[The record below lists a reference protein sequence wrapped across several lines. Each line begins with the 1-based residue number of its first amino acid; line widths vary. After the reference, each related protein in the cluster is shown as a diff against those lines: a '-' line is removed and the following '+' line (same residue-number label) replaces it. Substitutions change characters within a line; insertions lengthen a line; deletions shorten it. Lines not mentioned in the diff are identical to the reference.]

1 MKNLIAA
8 LYKAKLE
15 FPTIKKDM
23 NNPFFKRKY
32 ADINSIL
39 DQVEPI
45 LHNHGIIILQP
56 IDEDSVC
63 TQLIHVESGEMI
75 TSCIK
80 LTSGIKAQD
89 LGSEITYFRRYS
101 LQSLLSLQAEDDDG
115 NLASGR
121 VTPAAQQTQAPRP
134 APSAKPAAKN
144 DEAMATAGQ
153 IGEMG
158 ALWSVIREKSPKS
171 LSGIVERFGFSSERK
186 FEHLTF
192 NEAIECLNSLDS
204 LMKKIQ

>member
-8 LYKAKLE
+8 LYKAKIE

-56 IDEDSVC
+56 IDGDSVC

-121 VTPAAQQTQAPRP
+121 TTPPPAQQAAPPRP
-134 APSAKPAAKN
+134 AAKP
-144 DEAMATAGQ
+144 DEAKATSGQ
-153 IGEMG
+153 VGEMA
-158 ALWSVIREKSPKS
+158 ALWGVIREKSPNA
-171 LSGIVERFGFSSERK
+171 LSGIVKKFGFSAERK